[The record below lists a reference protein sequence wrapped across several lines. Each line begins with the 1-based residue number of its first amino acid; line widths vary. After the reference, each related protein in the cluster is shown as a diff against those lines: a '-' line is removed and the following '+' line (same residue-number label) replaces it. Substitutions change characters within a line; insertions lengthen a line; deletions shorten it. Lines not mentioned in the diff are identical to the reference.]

1 MRISDVLRR
10 KGDQVVTIAPEESVR
25 TLLAR
30 LAEHGIGAMVV
41 SDDGVT
47 VRGIVS
53 ERDVV
58 RRLHSDGDSLLDET
72 VGEIM
77 TSDVHTCQPKDT
89 VDDMARAMT
98 ERRIRH
104 VPVLSDDGRLIGIVS
119 IGDIVKNRIDELTD
133 ERDQLTAYITR

>member
-1 MRISDVLRR
+1 MMRVSDVLRR
-10 KGDQVVTIAPEESVR
+10 KGDQVVTIAPGETVSG
-25 TLLAR
+25 LLAR

-41 SDDGVT
+41 SEDGAT
-47 VRGIVS
+47 VLGIVS

-58 RRLHSDGDSLLDET
+58 RRLHSDGAGLLDT
-72 VGEIM
+72 PVADIM
-77 TSDVHTCQPKDT
+77 TGEVHTCGPSDT

-104 VPVLSDDGRLIGIVS
+104 VPVLADNRLVGIVS

-133 ERDQLTAYITR
+133 ERDYLTDYITR

>member
-10 KGDQVVTIAPEESVR
+10 KGDQVVTIAPGESVR